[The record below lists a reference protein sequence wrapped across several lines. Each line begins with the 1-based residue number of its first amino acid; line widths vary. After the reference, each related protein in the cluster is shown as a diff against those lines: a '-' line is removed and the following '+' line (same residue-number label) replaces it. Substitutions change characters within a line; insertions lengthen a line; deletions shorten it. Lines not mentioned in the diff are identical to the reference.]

1 MPKIISALQMINNR
15 DDLKNK
21 NNEINFLL
29 VELIKRIL
37 SIKYYR
43 ILLTYLNQNQYENR
57 SIRNRTR
64 WEYHRFQIN

>member
-1 MPKIISALQMINNR
+1 MINNS

-43 ILLTYLNQNQYENR
+43 ILLTYLNQHQYENR
-57 SIRNRTR
+57 SIRNRTC
-64 WEYHRFQIN
+64 W